1 MHTHN
6 GVRHKQFIFYDRQ
19 LYLVIVLQMVSFIRD
34 KRTRPFNMKFDLDHD
49 IIAKQNRMGKIIEKA
64 NKHCN

>member
-1 MHTHN
+1 
-6 GVRHKQFIFYDRQ
+6 
-19 LYLVIVLQMVSFIRD
+19 
-34 KRTRPFNMKFDLDHD
+34 MKFDLDHD